1 MALVTFLHFHDLE
14 DDLVRDNHYH
24 HHHEQTLTLDSLP
37 YWSRDFHFF
46 SPPTP
51 ISLTQTTT
59 FRSPIPFLST
69 APIGSTAARTK
80 STSSSISS
88 TNVSNNLSNNDAADL
103 VSDALSD
110 SSFGVIE
117 GNHEL
122 DLRLALGFNSM
133 DTHVSDVE
141 IDISGGEYKNNHFF
155 VEMRVSGLS
164 ASEVASNFSGINRF
178 GDSMRIVGFRSDSED
193 DNRALTFDFNSGD
206 DYSIDDHVNDCCDV
220 GADDNVSVSI
230 PLFWDS
236 LQLEDRWETIEDFE
250 WEEMDG
256 SVD

>member
-1 MALVTFLHFHDLE
+1 MTSFGTTIITITTNKPSPLIPFLIGLVISTS
-14 DDLVRDNHYH
+14 
-24 HHHEQTLTLDSLP
+24 SLP
-37 YWSRDFHFF
+37 
-46 SPPTP
+46 PKP
-51 ISLTQTTT
+51 ISLTHTTA
-59 FRSPIPFLST
+59 FRSPIPLLST
-69 APIGSTAARTK
+69 APICSIAARTK

-88 TNVSNNLSNNDAADL
+88 TNASNNL
-103 VSDALSD
+103 
-110 SSFGVIE
+110 SFGVIE

-122 DLRLALGFNSM
+122 DLRLDLGFNSM

-141 IDISGGEYKNNHFF
+141 IDIGGGEYKNNHFF

-164 ASEVASNFSGINRF
+164 ASEVASNFSGIDRF
-178 GDSMRIVGFRSDSED
+178 GDSMWIVGFRSDSEGD
-193 DNRALTFDFNSGD
+193 DEDENDNRALTFDLNSGD

-220 GADDNVSVSI
+220 GANDDVSVSI

-256 SVD
+256 RVDYNAGME